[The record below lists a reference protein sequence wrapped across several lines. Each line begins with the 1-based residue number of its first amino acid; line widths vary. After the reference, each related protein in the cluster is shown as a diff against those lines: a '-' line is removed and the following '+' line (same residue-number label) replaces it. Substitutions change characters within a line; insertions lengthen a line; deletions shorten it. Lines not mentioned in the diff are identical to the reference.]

1 MRKIKV
7 FISGPMSGIPDFNR
21 GEFFNAAQVLEGHGH
36 IILNPAVLPLGLEH
50 SDYMKICLP
59 MIDAA
64 EAVIM
69 LPGWEKSKGANMEYQ
84 YAQIKRLP
92 VFEAEFGYAAGD
104 EARKAGIYDF
114 GPEGITASTIVKPLN
129 NYYLPALRLNVIATS
144 NNPDAPNLSEWS
156 TCERTSPNRRLRS
169 CLPASRW

>member
-1 MRKIKV
+1 MNQPRKIKV
-7 FISGPMSGIPDFNR
+7 FISGPMTGLPDFNR
-21 GEFFNAAQVLEGHGH
+21 GAFFDTADVLFSHGH
-36 IILNPAVLPLGLEH
+36 IVLNPAVFPDGLEH
-50 SDYMKICLP
+50 GDYMKICLP

-92 VFEAEFGYAAGD
+92 VFEAEVAYADD
-104 EARKAGIYDF
+104 EGRKLGIFEF
-114 GPEGITASTIVKPLN
+114 GPEGITASTIVKPVR
-129 NYYLPALRLNVIATS
+129 NYGPALRLNVIATC

-156 TCERTSPNRRLRS
+156 TCER
-169 CLPASRW
+169 

>member
-1 MRKIKV
+1 MTAPRKIKV
-7 FISGPMSGIPDFNR
+7 YLAGPMSGLPDFNR
-21 GEFFNAAQVLEGHGH
+21 GAFFEAADVLFSHGH
-36 IILNPAVLPLGLEH
+36 IVLNPAVFPDGLEH
-50 SDYMKICLP
+50 GDYMKICLP

-92 VFEAEFGYAAGD
+92 VFEAEVAYADD
-104 EARKAGIYDF
+104 EGRKLGIFDF
-114 GPEGITASTIVKPLN
+114 GPEGITASTIVKPTR
-129 NYYLPALRLNVIATS
+129 NYGPALRLNVIATS

-156 TCERTSPNRRLRS
+156 TCER
-169 CLPASRW
+169 

>member
-1 MRKIKV
+1 MRKIKTYLA
-7 FISGPMSGIPDFNR
+7 GPMSGLPDFNR
-21 GEFFNAAQVLEGHGH
+21 GAFFEAGGVLFDNGH
-36 IILNPAVLPLGLEH
+36 IVLNPAVLPLGLEH

-69 LPGWEKSKGANMEYQ
+69 LPGWENSKGANMEYQ
-84 YAQIKRLP
+84 YALIKQLP
-92 VFEAEFGYAAGD
+92 VFEAELAYSQSTDNA
-104 EARKAGIYDF
+104 KAVIYEF
-114 GPEGITASTIVKPLN
+114 GPEGITASTVVKPLN

-156 TCERTSPNRRLRS
+156 TCER
-169 CLPASRW
+169 

>member
-1 MRKIKV
+1 M
-7 FISGPMSGIPDFNR
+7 FISGPMSGLPDFNR
-21 GEFFNAAQVLEGHGH
+21 GAFFDVANVLFCHGH
-36 IILNPAVLPLGLEH
+36 IVLNPAVFPDGLEH
-50 SDYMKICLP
+50 GDYMKICLP

-92 VFEAEFGYAAGD
+92 VFEAEVAYADD
-104 EARKAGIYDF
+104 EGRKLGIFNF
-114 GPEGITASTIVKPLN
+114 GPEGITASTIVKPTR
-129 NYYLPALRLNVIATS
+129 NYGPALRLNVIATS

-156 TCERTSPNRRLRS
+156 TCER
-169 CLPASRW
+169 

>member
-1 MRKIKV
+1 MRKIKAY
-7 FISGPMSGIPDFNR
+7 IAGPMTGIPDFNR

-50 SDYMKICLP
+50 GDYMKICLP

-69 LPGWEKSKGANMEYQ
+69 LPGWENSKGANMEYQ
-84 YAQIKRLP
+84 YALIKRLP
-92 VFEAEFGYAAGD
+92 VFEAEMAYSRSTDDA
-104 EARKAGIYDF
+104 KAGVYEF
-114 GPEGITASTIVKPLN
+114 GPEGITASTVVKPLN

-156 TCERTSPNRRLRS
+156 TCER
-169 CLPASRW
+169 

>member
-1 MRKIKV
+1 MTAPRKIKV
-7 FISGPMSGIPDFNR
+7 FLSGPMTGLPDFNR
-21 GEFFNAAQVLEGHGH
+21 GAFFEAAGTLFDHGH
-36 IILNPAVLPLGLEH
+36 IVLNPAVFPDGLEH
-50 SDYMKICLP
+50 GDYMKICLP

-92 VFEAEFGYAAGD
+92 VFEAEIAYADD
-104 EARKAGIYDF
+104 EGRKLGIFDF
-114 GPEGITASTIVKPLN
+114 GPECITASTIVKPTR
-129 NYYLPALRLNVIATS
+129 NYGPALRLNVIAIS

-156 TCERTSPNRRLRS
+156 TCGR
-169 CLPASRW
+169 

>member
-7 FISGPMSGIPDFNR
+7 FLSGPMSGLPDFNR
-21 GEFFNAAQVLEGHGH
+21 GAFFEAADVLFSHGH
-36 IILNPAVLPLGLEH
+36 IVLNPAVFPDGLEH
-50 SDYMKICLP
+50 GDYMKICLP

-92 VFEAEFGYAAGD
+92 VFEAEVAYADD
-104 EARKAGIYDF
+104 EGRKLGIFDF
-114 GPEGITASTIVKPLN
+114 GPEGITASTIVKPTR
-129 NYYLPALRLNVIATS
+129 NYGPALRLNVIATS

-156 TCERTSPNRRLRS
+156 TCER
-169 CLPASRW
+169 